1 MLNFTPKE
9 GDFTVAFP
17 SPPKVGFHM
26 LLDGK
31 ERLYTDNEGDRLFM
45 VTASTFIF
53 GAKDDQEAF
62 DRRMKRFAD
71 NAGATLASSR
81 RLPWGGES
89 GCEGVFTTAQGNLV
103 LVRMVVHDKRLYQAV
118 FWGSGGVGDAD
129 AAEGRR
135 FLDSFHLTDR

>member
-71 NAGATLASSR
+71 NAGATRAASPAARASSPPPRAIWSWCAWWCTTSGSIR
-81 RLPWGGES
+81 RCS
-89 GCEGVFTTAQGNLV
+89 GAAAGSATPT
-103 LVRMVVHDKRLYQAV
+103 RLKGA
-118 FWGSGGVGDAD
+118 GS
-129 AAEGRR
+129 
-135 FLDSFHLTDR
+135 STPSI